1 MRRMPMNKYMAI
13 LFIATIF
20 SAGSQVLL
28 KLSAREEHK
37 NWISEYLNW
46 KVITAYAIFFGVL
59 LANTYAYTRVELKY
73 GPVIDT
79 FTYVFVMVFSYI
91 LLREKFTRG
100 QLIGNLIIIAGVL
113 IYTL

>member
-1 MRRMPMNKYMAI
+1 MNKYLAV
-13 LFIATIF
+13 LFVATIF

-28 KLSAREEHK
+28 KLSAREKHK
-37 NWISEYLNW
+37 SWIYDYLNW
-46 KVITAYAIFFGVL
+46 KVIMAYGIFALVL
-59 LANTYAYTRVELKY
+59 VSTTYAYTNVDMRF

-79 FTYVFVMVFSYI
+79 FTYVFVMI
-91 LLREKFTRG
+91 LSFFILKERFTRG